1 MENIKWLEEW
11 LNYGKF
17 NKTTTDLPKNLK
29 NFIKTSNIPLYRGFS
44 LNEPISNTITIDSYS
59 SWTSYYDIAY
69 EFASA
74 SDENYKY
81 IVKLNTPIEVISLED
96 IYKDL
101 YNLDLEK
108 YKPLITSEK
117 EFININ
123 NTKISLKEI
132 KTEKTLTSIIH
143 LLEGN

>member
-1 MENIKWLEEW
+1 MENTKWLEEW

-59 SWTSYYDIAY
+59 SWTSSYDIAY